1 MRFDN
6 PATGE
11 FEQRSTGTSNKKE
24 AQRILGELRGELSN
38 GRYQRDST
46 ISWENFRQRYDTEV
60 LAGLAKMT
68 VKKADTTLDMVESIL
83 KPKKLAELTADRIST
98 FIAKLRDG
106 KRSETTIA
114 GYLAHLRAALNWA
127 VSVDFLAV
135 APKIKKPKRAKDN
148 KKPKGRAPTTEEFQK
163 IVNAVSEIV
172 GEERAPTWRHL
183 IEGLWWSGLRLGEA
197 LEMSWDRDD
206 KLRPVLSQER
216 PLLRIPAELEK
227 GHRDRLIPLAPEF
240 SEFLLKT
247 PGAERVGFVFNPRA
261 EREHAERL
269 KIVQVMRIIS
279 RIGKESAVVVHINV
293 KTGKKKYASAHDFRR
308 AFGDRWALRV
318 MPPVLMEMMRHE
330 SISTT
335 MQFYV
340 GRSAQATADVVWQA
354 YARASS
360 TRKIGNGKG
369 DSLGDSDQNSA
380 KITNGPSGGQ

>member
-1 MRFDN
+1 MRNERPQIKLTRRSGSRNFVMRFDN

-197 LEMSWDRDD
+197 LELSWDRDD

-227 GHRDRLIPLAPEF
+227 GHLDRLIPLAPEF

-247 PGAERVGFVFNPRA
+247 PGAERVGSCLIQ
-261 EREHAERL
+261 E
-269 KIVQVMRIIS
+269 
-279 RIGKESAVVVHINV
+279 
-293 KTGKKKYASAHDFRR
+293 
-308 AFGDRWALRV
+308 
-318 MPPVLMEMMRHE
+318 
-330 SISTT
+330 
-335 MQFYV
+335 
-340 GRSAQATADVVWQA
+340 RSASMQ
-354 YARASS
+354 
-360 TRKIGNGKG
+360 NG
-369 DSLGDSDQNSA
+369 SRSFR
-380 KITNGPSGGQ
+380 